1 MFLSR
6 KLFSK
11 KIKIFFGRRR
21 KSPIIFGFVEKML
34 KRFVVDFIVDVVV
47 VVVAVVVF
55 IVDFIVDVVVVVGG
69 EVWDFLK
76 CSKKIFVSSV

>member
-34 KRFVVDFIVDVVV
+34 KRFVVDFIVDVVDV
-47 VVVAVVVF
+47 VIVDVVVAVVVG
-55 IVDFIVDVVVVVGG
+55 DDNGG
-69 EVWDFLK
+69 REVWDFLK
-76 CSKKIFVSSV
+76 CSKKLFVASV